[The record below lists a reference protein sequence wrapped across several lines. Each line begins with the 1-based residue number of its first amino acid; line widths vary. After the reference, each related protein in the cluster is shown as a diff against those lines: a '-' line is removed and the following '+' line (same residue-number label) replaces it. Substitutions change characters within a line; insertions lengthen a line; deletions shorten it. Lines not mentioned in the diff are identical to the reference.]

1 MTDTTKIK
9 IGMVSLGCSK
19 NRVDS
24 ELMLGRLK
32 GAAVF
37 TDDPAQ
43 ADVIIV
49 NTCGFIDSAKQES
62 IDTILEMAE
71 YKKTGLKG
79 LIVTGCLSQRYKE
92 ELISEIPE
100 VDAWLGVTAY
110 EEIANAVKSVM
121 GKKRFICF
129 EEAVNEP
136 DYKQRM
142 LTTEPWTAYVKISEG
157 CDNRCTY
164 CAIPYIRGPL
174 KSRTLEDIKAEVE
187 YLVGTLGVSEIILVA
202 QDTTKYGMDIY
213 NKPMLCELI
222 ELLAPIPSLKWL
234 RLLYAYPENVD
245 EKLIDTML
253 KYDNV
258 VNYLDIPVQHFDDGV
273 LKRMNRKN
281 TYESTKKVVEM
292 IRKKS
297 EDFILRTTLI
307 AGFPGETEE
316 EFNNLLKGIGELK
329 FDRLGVFAYSREDGT
344 PAAKMKGQLEEEIKE
359 ARAEKAMEVQKKITE
374 ELSKKRIAKTYEA
387 LIEYPVEPGVYFA
400 RTYAEAPEID
410 GAFFIHSEKQLI
422 MGEYVNAEVTGVN
435 EYDLIG
441 EVK

>member
-316 EFNNLLKGIGELK
+316 EFNNLLKGIRELK

>member
-37 TDDPAQ
+37 TDEPAE
-43 ADVIIV
+43 ADIIIV

-316 EFNNLLKGIGELK
+316 EFNNLLKGIRELK
-329 FDRLGVFAYSREDGT
+329 FDRLGVFAYSQEDGT

-387 LIEYPVEPGVYFA
+387 LIEYPIEPGVYFA

>member
-187 YLVGTLGVSEIILVA
+187 YLVGTLGVGEIILVA

-316 EFNNLLKGIGELK
+316 EFNNLLKGIRELK